1 MYKVLVFGMT
11 ENPGGVESVIINYY
25 RCIDKTKLQFDFL
38 CNFHEDAAYED
49 ELIAMGGKVFHIT
62 ARSENYRKYKIEL
75 KAFFKS
81 SQGVYDAI
89 WVNVCSLA
97 NIDYLIMAKKYGIPR
112 RIIHSHNSQNMD
124 SKLRGMLHE
133 RNKKRIDK
141 FATDFWTCSEDAAKW
156 FYEERL
162 MPQVVMI
169 RNSISVDRMAFD
181 ENKRK
186 MYRQKLQ
193 CDEDTFVIGNIGR
206 LHFQKNQS
214 FCIEVFKEFLKKNK
228 NARLIII
235 GQGEDETQLK
245 MLAARYGISKK
256 IYFAGK
262 QSDICGW
269 LSAFDVFLFPSKFEG
284 LPIAALEAQAN
295 GVPML
300 ASEKVIPQEVKINSN
315 FVFYNLETRAESW
328 SKELEKMQKKARRL
342 ELSEVKKN
350 FTEKG
355 YNIETETEKLENLFL
370 KE

>member
-1 MYKVLVFGMT
+1 M
-11 ENPGGVESVIINYY
+11 
-25 RCIDKTKLQFDFL
+25 
-38 CNFHEDAAYED
+38 
-49 ELIAMGGKVFHIT
+49 
-62 ARSENYRKYKIEL
+62 
-75 KAFFKS
+75 
-81 SQGVYDAI
+81 
-89 WVNVCSLA
+89 
-97 NIDYLIMAKKYGIPR
+97 
-112 RIIHSHNSQNMD
+112 
-124 SKLRGMLHE
+124 
-133 RNKKRIDK
+133 
-141 FATDFWTCSEDAAKW
+141 
-156 FYEERL
+156 
-162 MPQVVMI
+162 
-169 RNSISVDRMAFD
+169 
-181 ENKRK
+181 
-186 MYRQKLQ
+186 
-193 CDEDTFVIGNIGR
+193 
-206 LHFQKNQS
+206 
-214 FCIEVFKEFLKKNK
+214 KKNK
-228 NARLIII
+228 NARLILI